1 MEVTELNRAESDES
15 DELRKERKVEAAGII
30 KVCNAIHLN
39 VLFEQFRF
47 FFYYLS
53 IRFEC
58 RLTIQIHFTKID
70 NELWKSSFW
79 KKVCLFLFLFL
90 EMLYIVS
97 FCLDSFMDEI
107 IQQNILAL

>member
-15 DELRKERKVEAAGII
+15 QELRKERKVEAAGII

-70 NELWKSSFW
+70 NEL
-79 KKVCLFLFLFL
+79 
-90 EMLYIVS
+90 
-97 FCLDSFMDEI
+97 
-107 IQQNILAL
+107 